1 MPVAISPPTAF
12 AAPNRRV
19 KFSAAGGT
27 PPYVFSVSGNRS
39 GGSIDPAS
47 GLYLAGP
54 RGLVPD
60 VVTVTDATPATS
72 SAVVT
77 VSPGLYQ
84 NYQRNLGPPSLQLSN
99 GRLLEGN
106 FGAEKDVAFER
117 ARQGLLVG
125 FPGAGAPDALD
136 LIGAERQLP
145 RAASES
151 PSDAGGA
158 HDQAFGTRLG
168 ACWDDAH
175 GWLPAGSHKSLLYA
189 LDRAGFPM
197 GDPAGAHIIQRH
209 VRYSWLT
216 GSGGTP
222 VYGTHPIWTFDAAP
236 PRFWNEF
243 GILFGA
249 DVVGLSAG
257 TPLAKQ
263 LNALVDLW
271 RPRKARFM
279 GTWVIVSGPT
289 WGWPVGTL
297 WGAGGRTWG
306 GGVTRFVPP
315 V

>member
-1 MPVAISPPTAF
+1 MPLAISPTTAF

-19 KFSAAGGT
+19 NFSAAGGT
-27 PPYVFSVSGNRS
+27 GPYVFDIPGNRS

-60 VVTVTDATPATS
+60 VVRVTDSTTATS

-77 VSPGLYQ
+77 VSPGIYET
-84 NYQRNLGPPSLQLSN
+84 YQRNLGPPSLQLQN
-99 GRLLEGN
+99 GRLIEGN

-125 FPGAGAPDALD
+125 FPGVGPSDALD
-136 LIGAERQLP
+136 LIAAERQLP
-145 RAASES
+145 RGVGESNADLAA
-151 PSDAGGA
+151 
-158 HDQAFGTRLG
+158 RLQV
-168 ACWDDAH
+168 CWDDAH

-209 VRYSWLT
+209 KRYAWLT
-216 GSGGTP
+216 ASGGTP
-222 VYGTHPIWTFDAAP
+222 VYGTHPLWNFDGSDPRYWTQ
-236 PRFWNEF
+236 F
-243 GILFGA
+243 GIIFGA

-257 TPLAKQ
+257 TPLANQ
-263 LNALVDLW
+263 LNAIVDLW

-279 GTWVIVSGPT
+279 GTRVQVTGP
-289 WGWPVGTL
+289 WWDWPIGVQ
-297 WGAGGRTWG
+297 WDQGGRLWADGITTG
-306 GGVTRFVPP
+306 ISRFVPP
-315 V
+315 H